1 MKFEYQAIDAN
12 GVVIRGIVEASKIEK
27 VLQILLHKQLHPM
40 DIRPLTD
47 TTVELSRLNSLK
59 RRLEGRPIV
68 KQESRPAKTD
78 EEQFDQQFESAT
90 SFNPVKEPKESFDWT
105 YIIFLLLIVG
115 LLAAAALG

>member
-1 MKFEYQAIDAN
+1 MKFEYQAIDVN

-90 SFNPVKEPKESFDWT
+90 SFNPTKEPKESFDWT
-105 YIIFLLLIVG
+105 YVIFLFLIVG